1 MMLTS
6 LRPQDR
12 AYAPKEATKIIRE
25 IEQILE
31 DSRELRRDFDRAKVC
46 SCVLKFRWTMDL
58 LNIHDRIVKLKEQM
72 DEENI

>member
-31 DSRELRRDFDRAKVC
+31 DSRELRRDFDRAKVFDC

-58 LNIHDRIVKLKEQM
+58 LNTIESL
-72 DEENI
+72 N